1 MSRLPLLLSFLTL
14 CSISCG
20 QFAAPRPSDHDHSP
34 DLYQEDPFI
43 TRYRH
48 RFFAVF
54 HGDVATFRKAY
65 QEIAQM
71 ASEHPNDP
79 RAIVWLG
86 NGQTVDAA
94 LKLLRGDSKG
104 SLQELVVSRRNLDRA
119 VGLSPRDP
127 HIYMMRAATLY
138 VQGQYWP
145 AKDLP
150 ATVWAR
156 LRDDCQSLIAYL
168 GPKKISQVSLHVRGE
183 TYGELGVALK
193 NLGETKA
200 AIEAFNQVIKL
211 CPDSNYEARAK
222 REINSLQI
230 RK

>member
-1 MSRLPLLLSFLTL
+1 MLRPLLLLALLSIHSLSF
-14 CSISCG
+14 S
-20 QFAAPRPSDHDHSP
+20 QFASPRPNDHDHSP

-71 ASEHPNDP
+71 AANHPNDP
-79 RAIVWLG
+79 RAVVWLG
-86 NGQTVDAA
+86 NGQTVEAA
-94 LKLLRGDSKG
+94 LKLLRGDTTG

-119 VGLSPRDP
+119 VSLAPRDP

-145 AKDLP
+145 AKLLP
-150 ATVWAR
+150 ATVWAT

-168 GPKKISQVSLHVRGE
+168 GPKRITQVSLHVRGE
-183 TYGELGVALK
+183 TYGELGIALK

-200 AIEAFNQVIKL
+200 AIDAFTKVIQL
-211 CPDSNYEARAK
+211 CPDSNYDARAK